1 MSSPGSKNGEI
12 TSLQEAFQAA
22 KLSQE
27 GWQFE
32 CQGYTIVG
40 QGTGPIVREI
50 GFYTFIIRLPWIYG
64 VFPFKIYIYIIRSM
78 RWDDRG
84 IEQL

>member
-1 MSSPGSKNGEI
+1 MSSPGPKNGEI

-64 VFPFKIYIYIIRSM
+64 VFSFKKNIYIYHSIYEV
-78 RWDDRG
+78 G
-84 IEQL
+84 